1 MCGGQGFVLEGLEEA
16 CMRFSP
22 LTEKVWWVAGPGL
35 EGGQV
40 AVLRLHVMARSQI
53 ATVSWSRISPLR
65 DSEHEGN
72 EGRIVR

>member
-22 LTEKVWWVAGPGL
+22 LRRVGWVAGPGL

-40 AVLRLHVMARSQI
+40 AVLHLHAI
-53 ATVSWSRISPLR
+53 ALSNSYCIMISCPTGAG

-72 EGRIVR
+72 TSGRIVR

>member
-1 MCGGQGFVLEGLEEA
+1 MRGAWLRPRGLGGGLHVL
-16 CMRFSP
+16 
-22 LTEKVWWVAGPGL
+22 LTPQKIGWRVAGPGL

-53 ATVSWSRISPLR
+53 TTVSWFRISPLR

>member
-1 MCGGQGFVLEGLEEA
+1 VCGGQGFLLEGSEEA
-16 CMRFSP
+16 CMCLSP
-22 LTEKVWWVAGPGL
+22 LENMEGSWPGL

-65 DSEHEGN
+65 DCEHEGN
-72 EGRIVR
+72 EGRIVH

>member
-1 MCGGQGFVLEGLEEA
+1 VLIPLEK
-16 CMRFSP
+16 RR
-22 LTEKVWWVAGPGL
+22 VAGPTL

-65 DSEHEGN
+65 DSEHEGKTR
-72 EGRIVR
+72 GRIVR